1 MLRILIKSILLLILK
16 KWSMSLMEIIKYNV
30 LGIVGK
36 LELCSIMKMKEDCEL
51 KGYSCLVNSFKIS
64 KAKKF
69 VASGKFD
76 MKMVVWD
83 IELSFQYVV
92 LGGYEE
98 FA

>member
-1 MLRILIKSILLLILK
+1 
-16 KWSMSLMEIIKYNV
+16 
-30 LGIVGK
+30 
-36 LELCSIMKMKEDCEL
+36 MKEDCEL